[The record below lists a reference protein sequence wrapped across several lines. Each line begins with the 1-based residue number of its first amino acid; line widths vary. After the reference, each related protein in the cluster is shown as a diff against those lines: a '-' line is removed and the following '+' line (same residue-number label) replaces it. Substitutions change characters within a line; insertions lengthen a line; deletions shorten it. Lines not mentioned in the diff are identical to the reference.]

1 MLDFENELDIISKT
15 TFKCLVLKF
24 MNSNKNYDWLY
35 IAKNWC
41 IKLKLLL
48 NVVKEID
55 SKLQLNWILILK
67 NYNIVFIIKNITK
80 NIHKK
85 RKCSKDLKLLVC

>member
-1 MLDFENELDIISKT
+1 MLDLEKELDISKT

-24 MNSNKNYDWLY
+24 MNSNKNGWLY
-35 IAKNWC
+35 VAKNWC

-48 NVVKEID
+48 SVVKEIG